1 MKTHATIQ
9 FSMLFRKSYKQH
21 IECSTSTQWVKNIL
35 YSRTII
41 TRKKITKLEKILLEF
56 VSVKE
61 RNNNKTKKYC
71 SKVTLTI

>member
-41 TRKKITKLEKILLEF
+41 TKQKNNEIGKNIVGIRFSEREK
-56 VSVKE
+56 
-61 RNNNKTKKYC
+61 
-71 SKVTLTI
+71 